1 MLLVDTIHVQYSV
14 HQVGPFSWWHLP
26 LQTEQILS
34 AIQNDPMHLAGRR
47 VMLQEELVTMLAEA
61 ARTLLSETAAGQD
74 QEGLLPKDLNTTVIF
89 LDAMAR

>member
-1 MLLVDTIHVQYSV
+1 MASSTAD
-14 HQVGPFSWWHLP
+14 F
-26 LQTEQILS
+26 LS

-61 ARTLLSETAAGQD
+61 ASTLVSETAAGQD
-74 QEGLLPKDLNTTVIF
+74 QEGLLPKDLNTTVTF